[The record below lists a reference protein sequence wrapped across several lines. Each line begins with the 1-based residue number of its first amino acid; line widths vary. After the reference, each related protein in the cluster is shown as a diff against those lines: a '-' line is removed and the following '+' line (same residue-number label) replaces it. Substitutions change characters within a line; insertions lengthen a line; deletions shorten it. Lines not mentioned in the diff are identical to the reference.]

1 MNRGQ
6 TTSNFY
12 AVIPAGGSGTRLWP
26 VSRRGRPKFL
36 QPLPGPK
43 TMIQETVHRLAPL
56 AAPDRIQIITGPAH
70 ASAIAEQL
78 PELPASAYIVEPAP
92 RGTGPAI
99 GLGVALA
106 ARAGADTI
114 VGSFAADHYVRHPER
129 FEQDVRAAIEVA
141 KQGYLVTIGIKPE
154 YPETGYGYIHVG
166 ERLGKFAGRDAYRVQ
181 QFVEKPNLETAR
193 DYVESGDYLW
203 NASMFVW
210 RADVLLD
217 EMRRLLPEHH
227 AALTRIAAAWDTPE
241 REQVLAELWDGL
253 ENVTIDNGI
262 LELSERVAVVPSDMG
277 WTDLG
282 DWHSVGS
289 LRSDGDGAS
298 VVANAEVIE
307 IDSGE
312 NVVEGCGRLVAL
324 VGVENLIVVDTG
336 DALLV
341 CDRSRAQDVKA
352 IVERLHAGG
361 RADLL

>member
-1 MNRGQ
+1 MSRGQ
-6 TTSNFY
+6 PTSNFH
-12 AVIPAGGSGTRLWP
+12 AIIPAGGSGTRLWP
-26 VSRRGRPKFL
+26 VSRRQRPKFL

-43 TMIQETVHRLAPL
+43 TMIQETVDRLAAL
-56 AAPDRIQIITGPAH
+56 ADPEHIQIITGAAH
-70 ASAIAEQL
+70 AGAIAEQL
-78 PELPASAYIVEPAP
+78 PELPPSAYIVEPAP

-106 ARAGADTI
+106 ARAGEDVI

-129 FEQDVRAAIEVA
+129 FHQDVRAAIEVA
-141 KQGYLVTIGIKPE
+141 QQGFLVTIGIKPE
-154 YPETGYGYIHVG
+154 YPETGYGYIQVG
-166 ERLGKFAGRDAYRVQ
+166 EPLGEFAGRTAHRVQ
-181 QFVEKPNLETAR
+181 QFVEKPDLQTAR
-193 DYVESGDYLW
+193 AYVESGNFLW

-217 EMRRLLPEHH
+217 EMRQLLPDHY

-241 REQVLAELWDGL
+241 RDQVLAELWDGL

-262 LELSERVAVVPSDMG
+262 LEHSRRVAVVPSEMG

-289 LRSDGDGAS
+289 LRAGGDEAS

-307 IDSGE
+307 IDSAA

-341 CDRSRAQDVKA
+341 CDRSRAQDVKS
-352 IVERLHAGG
+352 VVDRLNASG
-361 RADLL
+361 RAELL